1 MDEAVAKIL
10 VVGLSMGL
18 GVIGPGVG
26 LGIIFGKTI
35 ESVARQPEMRNE
47 LQGLMWIGVG
57 VTEAVAFYAIAF
69 ALLTFY
75 VFAGQA

>member
-1 MDEAVAKIL
+1 MDTEAAKIL
-10 VVGLSMGL
+10 VLGLATGF

-47 LQGLMWIGVG
+47 LTGLMWIGVG
-57 VTEAVAFYAIAF
+57 VTEAVAFYAIVF
-69 ALLTFY
+69 ALLTFF
-75 VFAGQA
+75 VFG

>member
-1 MDEAVAKIL
+1 MDTEAAKIL
-10 VVGLSMGL
+10 VLGLATGL

-47 LQGLMWIGVG
+47 LTGLMWIGVG
-57 VTEAVAFYAIAF
+57 VTEAVAFYAIVF
-69 ALLTFY
+69 ALLTFF
-75 VFAGQA
+75 VFG